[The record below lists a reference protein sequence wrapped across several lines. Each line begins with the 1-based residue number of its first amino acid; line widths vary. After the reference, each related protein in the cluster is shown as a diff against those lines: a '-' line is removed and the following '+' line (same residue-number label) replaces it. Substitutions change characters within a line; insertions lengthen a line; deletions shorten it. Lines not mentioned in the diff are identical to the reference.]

1 MNPSDL
7 TDPNNPT
14 TVLVVDDSV
23 SVRKALE
30 RILAPQGFAVRMAD
44 SAESA
49 LNTLDPMP
57 DMILA
62 DILMPGMSGLE
73 LTRILGDQGVTVPIM
88 LMSGIVDE
96 VTQRDAQ
103 AAGACGVLR
112 KPFTPGELL
121 PAIEPH
127 LRAALAARVPAAE
140 AAPAASSAPA
150 PTAPTET
157 GPLAGLAQVAGVRG
171 ATLYGENGAV
181 AAQTGAALPEAFG
194 MYARFLLT
202 AANVG
207 SAHVGQG
214 DLGHLTLNYGGAS
227 VLLLPHG
234 AGQLACV
241 VSGPEVA
248 GAVLGWR
255 ASQQN

>member
-7 TDPNNPT
+7 TDPANPT

-44 SAESA
+44 SAEAA
-49 LNTLDPMP
+49 LESLEPMP

-73 LTRILGDQGVTVPIM
+73 LARILGDRGISAPIM

-103 AAGACGVLR
+103 GAGACGVLR
-112 KPFTPGELL
+112 KPFTPAELL

-127 LRAALAARVPAAE
+127 LRAALAARAP
-140 AAPAASSAPA
+140 AAPAAAEPPA
-150 PTAPTET
+150 TSVQT
-157 GPLAGLAQVAGVRG
+157 GTDGGLLDSLGRLGGVLG
-171 ATLYGENGAV
+171 ATLYGEGGQV
-181 AAQTGAALPEAFG
+181 SAQTGAALPEAFA
-194 MYARFLLT
+194 MYARFLVT

-207 SAHVGQG
+207 GTHVGQG
-214 DLGHLTLNYGGAS
+214 DLRHIMLTYARQP
-227 VLLLPHG
+227 VLLTASG
-234 AGQLACV
+234 NGQLAV
-241 VSGPEVA
+241 VLEQA
-248 GAVLGWR
+248 GAAAAVEGWL
-255 ASQQN
+255 ASRHN

>member
-7 TDPNNPT
+7 TDPQNPT

-73 LTRILGDQGVTVPIM
+73 LTRILGDRGVTIPIM
-88 LMSGIVDE
+88 LMSGIVDD

-103 AAGACGVLR
+103 SAGACGVLR

-127 LRAALAARVPAAE
+127 LRAALAARVPAASG
-140 AAPAASSAPA
+140 AAPVSSAPSPSA
-150 PTAPTET
+150 PAET
-157 GPLAGLAQVAGVRG
+157 GPLAGLAQVPGVHG
-171 ATLYGENGAV
+171 ATLYGEDGTV
-181 AAQTGAALPEAFG
+181 TAQTGAALPEAFG

-207 SAHVGQG
+207 GAHVSQG
-214 DLGHLTLNYGGAS
+214 DLGHLSLNYGGAS

-241 VSGPEVA
+241 VSGPDVA